1 MGSVR
6 KRGLRTGVGYRDWCK
21 QGVVERRG
29 SEVSNGIRLLRMG
42 MRVALGKSGG
52 LVSGMR
58 DAGGNRSKGGCS
70 VRVLT
75 GCSMRVRE
83 KSRVERS
90 VISIR
95 RYIRS
100 YVDGRR
106 GVVHLGFLH
115 LGYEAAFPRGEL
127 LKAGQTC
134 MLGESL
140 EVGNE
145 MLQINFRLLII
156 IIGYVGLGMHADAVT
171 WRRLILSLCDA
182 FAALG
187 GEHIQGELE
196 HAGGVE
202 LQAVAHAAENVVHD
216 LVAADAAGRHFLLSC
231 GHKLGR
237 RGAGLQPGGVQLLRL
252 RYPVLVQYLSGP
264 FRVTVQLLQYFI
276 AESDGFFS
284 GLLLASV
291 LFVGEIARHGS
302 ALAADGNSPTLEVG
316 ERIGESCYVTQIHS
330 AWILFVH
337 GAGCNSY

>member
-6 KRGLRTGVGYRDWCK
+6 KRGLRTGVGYRDWCEK
-21 QGVVERRG
+21 GAEERSG

-42 MRVALGKSGG
+42 MRVALGKNSG
-52 LVSGMR
+52 LLSGTR
-58 DAGGNRSKGGCS
+58 DTRGNRSKGGGS
-70 VRVLT
+70 VRMLT
-75 GCSMRVRE
+75 GCSKRVRE
-83 KSRVERS
+83 KSRVGCC
-90 VISIR
+90 VIGIR

-100 YVDGRR
+100 YVDWRR

-115 LGYEAAFPRGEL
+115 LGNEAAFSCGEL
-127 LKAGQTC
+127 LKAGQAC
-134 MLGESL
+134 MLGESF

-145 MLQINFRLLII
+145 MLQIDFRLLII
-156 IIGYVGLGMHADAVT
+156 IVGQVGRGVHADTAA
-171 WRRLILSLCDA
+171 RLHLVLGLCDA

-187 GEHIQGELE
+187 GEHIQRELE
-196 HAGGVE
+196 HAGGVQ
-202 LQAVAHAAENVVHD
+202 LQAAAYAAENVVHD

>member
-1 MGSVR
+1 M
-6 KRGLRTGVGYRDWCK
+6 
-21 QGVVERRG
+21 
-29 SEVSNGIRLLRMG
+29 
-42 MRVALGKSGG
+42 ALGKSSG
-52 LVSGMR
+52 LLSGMR
-58 DAGGNRSKGGCS
+58 DAGGNRSKGGGS
-70 VRVLT
+70 VRMLT
-75 GCSMRVRE
+75 GCSKRRE
-83 KSRVERS
+83 KSRVERF
-90 VISIR
+90 VIIIAS
-95 RYIRS
+95 YIRS
-100 YVDGRR
+100 FGDGRR

-115 LGYEAAFPRGEL
+115 LGNEAAFSCGEL
-127 LKAGQTC
+127 LKAGQAC

-145 MLQINFRLLII
+145 MLQIDFRLLII
-156 IIGYVGLGMHADAVT
+156 IVGQVGRGVHADTAA
-171 WRRLILSLCDA
+171 RLHLVLGLCDA

-187 GEHIQGELE
+187 GEHIQRELE
-196 HAGGVE
+196 HAGGVQ
-202 LQAVAHAAENVVHD
+202 LQAAAYAAENVVHD
-216 LVAADAAGRHFLLSC
+216 QVAADAAGRHFLLSG
-231 GHKLGR
+231 GHKLCR

-252 RYPVLVQYLSGP
+252 RYPVLVQYFSGP
-264 FRVTVQLLQYFI
+264 FRVAVQLLQYFI